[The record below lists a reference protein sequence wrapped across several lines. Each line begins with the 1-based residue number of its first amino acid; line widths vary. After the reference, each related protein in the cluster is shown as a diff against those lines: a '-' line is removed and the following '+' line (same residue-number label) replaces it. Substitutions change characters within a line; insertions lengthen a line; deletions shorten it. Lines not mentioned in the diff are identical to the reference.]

1 MGITSYAQNF
11 EDVILWRALGAIGN
25 GVYMDVGAQHP
36 ITDSVSRAFYEK
48 GWRGIHVEPVPS
60 FAELLRRDRPD
71 EIVIE
76 AALASEPGTSRFFE
90 VVGTGLSTADPQIA
104 QHHREQGWPVREIT
118 VPTLTLDDIFGLAQD
133 GLIHWLKIDVEGFE
147 REVLLGWRTST
158 RPWIV
163 VIESTFPNSQVETHE
178 KWENLLLQKGYAP
191 VYRDGLNRYYLSPD
205 HIELAAAFQFGPNF
219 FDGFQIAES
228 NSAVAEIRHRFESFK
243 QTFHEQARS
252 REAELH
258 AQAEARLE
266 SLRRETQA
274 EVQRLQNE
282 LESRQ
287 QALLESERRFAE
299 RLAELHAQTLQSQ
312 REAAQSFAAREAQI
326 REELA
331 AVRLALESARAEA
344 DARERQLH
352 SDFERQLQEFHEQA
366 RSREAELH
374 AQAEARLEAAQ
385 LRWKAEEDALNVKLT
400 QYAAQTQA
408 LAQHIQAMQST
419 LWWRLSVPFRRR
431 SRWRLTD
438 VSNAIRNSTHGDL

>member
-11 EDVILWRALGAIGN
+11 EDVILWRALGAIEN
-25 GVYMDVGAQHP
+25 GVYIDVGAQHP
-36 ITDSVSRAFYEK
+36 IIDSVSRAFYEN

-118 VPTLTLDDIFGLAQD
+118 VATLTLDDVFGLAQD
-133 GLIHWLKIDVEGFE
+133 GIIHWLKIDVEGFE

-158 RPWIV
+158 RPWVV

-178 KWENLLLQKGYAP
+178 KWENLLLQKGYAL

-205 HIELAAAFQFGPNF
+205 HIELAAAFQFGPNI

-228 NSAVAEIRHRFESFK
+228 HWAVAEIRHRFESFK

-266 SLRRETQA
+266 
-274 EVQRLQNE
+274 
-282 LESRQ
+282 
-287 QALLESERRFAE
+287 
-299 RLAELHAQTLQSQ
+299 
-312 REAAQSFAAREAQI
+312 
-326 REELA
+326 
-331 AVRLALESARAEA
+331 
-344 DARERQLH
+344 
-352 SDFERQLQEFHEQA
+352 
-366 RSREAELH
+366 
-374 AQAEARLEAAQ
+374 AAQ
-385 LRWKAEEDALNVKLT
+385 LRWKAEEDALNDKLT

-438 VSNAIRNSTHGDL
+438 VSNAIRNSTHGGS